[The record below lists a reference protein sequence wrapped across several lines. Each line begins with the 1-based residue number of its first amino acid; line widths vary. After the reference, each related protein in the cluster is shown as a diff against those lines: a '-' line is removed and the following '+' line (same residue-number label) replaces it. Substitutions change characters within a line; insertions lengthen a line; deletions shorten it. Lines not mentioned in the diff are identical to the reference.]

1 VTREVERLYERAREL
16 PPDAQAA
23 FVQEHCRD
31 DPVLRDELISLLE
44 HADAAEKFFDRLGGA
59 FRAVVP
65 ALDRATARQFAGDDQ
80 SAKSSASLA
89 SSGSFPSSTSDTVA
103 EGDPTLGKTIGRYR
117 VLALIGRGGMGTVY
131 RAHDERLDRDVA
143 LKFLPLH
150 VASEPGAAQ
159 RVLAEAR
166 AAAALVHPNV
176 CTIHEIGE
184 TDDGHSFIAMAFYEG
199 ETLKQ
204 RLRRGGLPP
213 REAATIAR
221 ELASALR
228 EAHAHGIV
236 HRDVKPGNIML
247 ARDGLAKLLD
257 FGLAQM
263 GEANLGG
270 TGATPGTIAYMSP
283 EQARGDTLDNRSD
296 LWSLGVVLHEM
307 LSGTRPF
314 RGDSGRAVLRSIV
327 HDAPEPLA
335 TCQPAVPPALQR
347 VVERLLRKSPEER
360 YPDAAAVE
368 ADLAAALA
376 TTLDPAA
383 DVRST
388 VHANRASTLGA
399 SALGAA
405 SAPSARR
412 ATLRDRAVAAVT
424 LLVAAAVGAWGFLT
438 TGARAGT
445 HAATEPRSIAVLP
458 FADLSPGRGQAYLA
472 DGLTAELIQSLGQL
486 RGLRV
491 PGPTSSFALKGTRAP
506 VREIARR
513 LGVADVLEG
522 TVSRVGDEVHVTVRL
537 TDAEA
542 DRRLW
547 SRTFDVKGAALVTL
561 QREIARHVAGIVDV
575 SDLAAPGGLRTSAE
589 VYDLYLQGLYAFKSA
604 TRYVHARRGTSW
616 DQTSAI
622 DLFRQALTLDPDFA
636 PARAALA
643 EAYYRAGQFPEAKRE
658 AVAALAR
665 DSTLA
670 LARRALASVLA
681 YDEWRWEEAERQLTR
696 LVELEPSNSGGY
708 LARANVRFILGRTAE
723 AFADHDRAEALDPVS
738 WEEGLDRGILL
749 FWSGQYE
756 EAARVLRIGLAVD
769 SSSARRR
776 WLALSL
782 RETGERDEAARLHD
796 ANGDTVF
803 AALARGDTAEMRAA
817 IARLEARAPC
827 MPMDV
832 FIALRLRDR
841 TLNCLERLVQ
851 QRFRFVAFYA
861 RDARLAPW
869 HDDARYRRA
878 LRALNLPPSPPAA
891 AAPAPTARSLAVLPF
906 VDMSGDSANHYFS
919 DGLSEEITTALGRIA
934 GLRVAARSSAFALR
948 DRALDV
954 RRIGDTLG
962 VDAVLEGSVRRSGR
976 RLRVTAQLVDTHSGL
991 QIWEDEYDREVADV
1005 VAVQDEIARA
1015 IAGALELRLPSN
1027 GASTHV
1033 RRGTDFAAYDLYLRA
1048 LQLRNSMSSDAL
1060 QRATDLLDRA
1070 IELEPDFSLAYA
1082 AKASVVAPRVFYRQI
1097 PQEQGLR
1104 EVRAA
1109 IDRAFAIDSQLGEA
1123 HVSLGLV
1130 QLFWDWDWAA
1140 AERSLRRAIELDPNN
1155 PHAWHH
1161 LGNYLR
1167 AMDRPGEAAAA
1178 RLRGLAL
1185 DPLNAR
1191 LRYSLGEDYLIARR
1205 LPEALSAFERGVQLD
1220 PLHPIA
1226 LGLAMPPRGPW
1237 NVSLIQGR
1245 DAEAVRQLLRAAT
1258 LRGASSGEV
1267 DSLRAAFATGGMHG
1281 FWRRWLVMDRRQ
1293 SGASIDPLRVAAL
1306 SAMAGDTAQAL
1317 TWLERAFAERNPALI
1332 FLRSEPAFAGLR
1344 THPRYLRVE
1353 EGIHFPARD
1362 SSTGRGK

>member
-1 VTREVERLYERAREL
+1 VTHEVELLYERAREL
-16 PPDAQAA
+16 PRDARAA
-23 FVQEHCRD
+23 FVEEHCRD
-31 DPVLRDELISLLE
+31 DPALHDELISLLE
-44 HADAAEKFFDRLGGA
+44 HADAAEEFFDRLGGA
-59 FRAVVP
+59 VRTAVP
-65 ALDRATARQFAGDDQ
+65 ALDGETARQFGGDDQ
-80 SAKSSASLA
+80 PTTPSASLA
-89 SSGSFPSSTSDTVA
+89 SSVSSASATPMESDPMV
-103 EGDPTLGKTIGRYR
+103 GRTIGRYHM
-117 VLALIGRGGMGTVY
+117 LALLGRGGMGTVY

-143 LKFLPLH
+143 LKFLPRH

-176 CTIHEIGE
+176 CTVHEIGE
-184 TDDGHSFIAMAFYEG
+184 TDDGHSFIAMALYEG
-199 ETLKQ
+199 ETLKH
-204 RLRRGGLPP
+204 RLRRGPLPP

-221 ELASALR
+221 GLANALDA
-228 EAHAHGIV
+228 AHARGIV
-236 HRDVKPGNIML
+236 HRDLKPGNVIL

-257 FGLAQM
+257 FGLAQV
-263 GEANLGG
+263 GEASLSG

-283 EQARGDTLDNRSD
+283 EQASGDVLDHRSD

-314 RGDSGRAVLRSIV
+314 RGGSGREVLNAIV
-327 HDAPEPLA
+327 HDAPGSLD
-335 TCQPAVPPALQR
+335 TCQPPAPPALQR
-347 VVERLLRKSPEER
+347 IVERLLRKAPDDR
-360 YPDAAAVE
+360 YPNAAAVE
-368 ADLAAALA
+368 ADLTAALA
-376 TTLDPAA
+376 SLEPAGDGRPVA
-383 DVRST
+383 E
-388 VHANRASTLGA
+388 AGRAP
-399 SALGAA
+399 ALGAA
-405 SAPSARR
+405 PARR
-412 ATLRDRAVAAVT
+412 TTRRRLAVATVT
-424 LLVAAAVGAWGFLT
+424 LAVAAAVGTWGFL
-438 TGARAGT
+438 ARRAGAD
-445 HAATEPRSIAVLP
+445 AAAEPRSIGVLP
-458 FADLSPGRGQAYLA
+458 FADLSPGGGQAYLA
-472 DGLTAELIQSLGQL
+472 DGLTAELIQTLGQL

-522 TVSRVGDEVHVTVRL
+522 TVSRIGEDVHVTVRL

-542 DRRLW
+542 DRQLW
-547 SRTFDVKGAALVTL
+547 SRTFDAKGGELGEL
-561 QREIARHVAGIVDV
+561 QRDIAGHVAGIVNLG
-575 SDLAAPGGLRTSAE
+575 DLAAPARARTSPE

-604 TRYVHARRGTSW
+604 TRYVHVRRGSSW

-622 DLFRQALTLDPDFA
+622 DVFGRALALDPNFA

-681 YDEWRWEEAERQLTR
+681 YDEWRWDEAERQLTR
-696 LVELEPSNSGGY
+696 LIELEPSNSGGY
-708 LARANVRFILGRTAE
+708 LSRANVRFVLGRTAE
-723 AFADHDRAEALDPVS
+723 AFADHDRAEALEPVS
-738 WEEGLDRGILL
+738 WEARLDRGILL

-756 EAARVLRIGLAVD
+756 EAARVLRRGLVVD
-769 SSSARRR
+769 SSPARRR
-776 WLALSL
+776 WLAWSL
-782 RETGERDEAARLHD
+782 LEIGKRDEAARLYD

-832 FIALRLRDR
+832 YIALRLRDR
-841 TLNCLERLVQ
+841 TLDCLERLVQ
-851 QRFRFVAFYA
+851 HRFRFVAFYV

-869 HDDARYRRA
+869 RDDPRYRRA
-878 LRALNLPPSPPAA
+878 LRALSLPLL
-891 AAPAPTARSLAVLPF
+891 APAPAGSEPAGGTVAARSLAVMPF
-906 VDMSGDSANHYFS
+906 VDMSADSADRYFS
-919 DGLSEEITTALGRIA
+919 DGLSEEITTALGRVQ

-948 DRALDV
+948 DRGLGV
-954 RRIGDTLG
+954 RKIGDTLG

-976 RLRVTAQLVDTHSGL
+976 RLRVTAQLVDAHSGL

-1005 VAVQDEIARA
+1005 LAVQDEIARA

-1027 GASTHV
+1027 AASTRV
-1033 RRGTDFAAYDLYLRA
+1033 RRVTNLAAYDLYLRA
-1048 LQLRNSMSSDAL
+1048 LELRNSLRSDAL
-1060 QRATDLLDRA
+1060 QRATDLLDRV
-1070 IELEPDFSLAYA
+1070 IELQPDFAPAYA
-1082 AKASVVAPRVFYRQI
+1082 AKASVIAPRVFFRQI
-1097 PQEQGLR
+1097 PQDQGLR

-1123 HVSLGLV
+1123 HVSLGIV
-1130 QLFWDWDWAA
+1130 QLFWDWNWAA

-1155 PHAWHH
+1155 PHAWQH

-1167 AMDRPGEAAAA
+1167 AMNQPADAAAA

-1191 LRYSLGEDYLIARR
+1191 LRYALGEDYLFAGR
-1205 LPEALSAFERGVQLD
+1205 LPEAVAAFERGEQLD

-1226 LGLAMPPRGPW
+1226 LGLSMPPRGPW
-1237 NVSLIQGR
+1237 DVSLMQGR
-1245 DAEAVRQLLRAAT
+1245 DGEAVRKLLRTAT

-1317 TWLERAFAERNPALI
+1317 AWLERAYAERNPSLI
-1332 FLRSEPAFAGLR
+1332 FLRTEPAFAGLR

-1353 EGIHFPARD
+1353 QGMHFPAR
-1362 SSTGRGK
+1362 